1 MVGPFSGLGI
11 ALDAEIHAD
20 IKAGDWSGALNHSSY
35 HLPFVGAGRNSWDA
49 WHAGKPWNA
58 AGHAGLF
65 GVEALGLRGVGK
77 VKGAG
82 RVWGGEPSLKILN
95 TRKIMWLQGLLLM
108 QATRVL

>member
-1 MVGPFSGLGI
+1 LGI

-49 WHAGKPWNA
+49 WHAGNYLGA

-65 GVEALGLRGVGK
+65 GVEAFGLRGIGKLQGAGK
-77 VKGAG
+77 VRWA
-82 RVWGGEPSLKILN
+82 
-95 TRKIMWLQGLLLM
+95 TQGDKAFKHSFKYRDCCKSISKL
-108 QATRVL
+108 R